1 MNEASISGV
10 TMPSLRAQLAIYE
23 SRPELPLH
31 ATAEFTRQL
40 WVGGNTDRT
49 TRTMAEE
56 PRRWLVLVETATKPA
71 EAPFPDGE
79 LRSWDLEQINPGDQP
94 SPAAAA
100 GLILSSMDIEASVE
114 EEFNDWYNTEHIPVL
129 AKLPG
134 MLAAR
139 RFRAHRGSPRYV
151 ALYHVADLAIYA
163 LRTWYSVNDTP
174 WTLRMRRFQ
183 SNRTYFMFRAASPM
197 AHAVVPAAQT
207 APPIDAA
214 IR

>member
-1 MNEASISGV
+1 
-10 TMPSLRAQLAIYE
+10 MPSLRAQLAIYE

-40 WVGGNTDRT
+40 WIGGNTDRT

-114 EEFNDWYNTEHIPVL
+114 EEFNDW
-129 AKLPG
+129 
-134 MLAAR
+134 
-139 RFRAHRGSPRYV
+139 
-151 ALYHVADLAIYA
+151 
-163 LRTWYSVNDTP
+163 
-174 WTLRMRRFQ
+174 
-183 SNRTYFMFRAASPM
+183 
-197 AHAVVPAAQT
+197 
-207 APPIDAA
+207 
-214 IR
+214 